1 MDRFE
6 GDWAVIEYRD
16 KTFNFPRKLLPLN
29 AKEGDV
35 LKFDIAIY
43 IEETE
48 KRKKNIQELI
58 NDLFTEE

>member
-1 MDRFE
+1 M
-6 GDWAVIEYRD
+6 IEYRD